1 MNERIILHCDLDNF
15 FASVECVFSPELKD
29 VPMIVC
35 GDESERHGVVLAK
48 NQLAKKAGVKT
59 AETVWQARKKCPGLV
74 TVPPHMSK
82 YREFSVKAREIYLR
96 YTDLVEAFSID
107 ECWLDVTGSTQ
118 LFGSGEQIAKKI
130 QADMKNELGITVS
143 VGVSFNKFFAKL
155 ASDVNKPDGI
165 FTVGVSDF
173 KEKLYKRS
181 ASELMG
187 VGESTRTKLASV
199 GIFTI
204 GDLASAPEDLMKR
217 LLGKHGESLW
227 KAANG
232 LENDPVLRYGD
243 EPRPKS
249 IGRSTTLS
257 EDTTD
262 VSYLKSVIAELS
274 DDISSTLRREE
285 LFACSVQIQIKDNL
299 FKVKQYQKRLSKPTR
314 IADELIK
321 AGVELI
327 NENDAIKNPVRLIG
341 ITAGDL
347 TDADVGIQLSFDTDE
362 DYSEKMEELG
372 ARVDK
377 LRDKYG
383 KSVIKRAS
391 QI

>member
-1 MNERIILHCDLDNF
+1 MDERIILHCDLDNF
-15 FASVECVFSPELKD
+15 FASVECVFRPELKN

-35 GDESERHGVVLAK
+35 GNESERHGVVLAK
-48 NQLAKKAGVKT
+48 NQLAKKAGIKT

-74 TVPPHMSK
+74 TVPPQMAK

-107 ECWLDVTGSTQ
+107 ECWLDVTGSTR
-118 LFGSGEQIAKKI
+118 LFGNGEQIAKRI
-130 QADMKNELGITVS
+130 QTDMKNELGLTVS
-143 VGVSFNKFFAKL
+143 VGVSFNKYFAKL

-165 FTVGVSDF
+165 FIVGADDF
-173 KEKLYKRS
+173 KEKLYKRP
-181 ASELMG
+181 ATELMG
-187 VGESTRTKLASV
+187 VGESTRAKLSSV

-204 GDLASAPEDLMKR
+204 GDLASASEALMKK
-217 LLGKHGESLW
+217 LLGKHGEGLW

-232 LENDPVLRYGD
+232 LECEPVLRYGD
-243 EPRPKS
+243 APRPKS

-262 VSYLKSVIAELS
+262 LSYLRSVLAELS
-274 DDISSTLRREE
+274 DDISSSLRREK
-285 LFACSVQIQIKDNL
+285 LFAASVQIQIKDNL
-299 FKVKQYQKRLSKPTR
+299 FKVSQYQKHLSKPTR
-314 IADELIK
+314 IADELLK
-321 AGVELI
+321 AGIELI
-327 NENDAIKNPVRLIG
+327 NDNDAIKNPVRLIG

-347 TDADVGIQLSFDTDE
+347 TDEAVGVQLSFDVDE
-362 DYSEKMEELG
+362 SHSEKMEELG
-372 ARVDK
+372 VRVDG
-377 LRDKYG
+377 LREKYG